1 MQKIKTIAIRASIL
15 GCSLMALAGCIIERG
30 HWR

>member
-1 MQKIKTIAIRASIL
+1 MQKIQSLAIRAFVVGLS
-15 GCSLMALAGCIIERG
+15 MMTLAGCIIERG